1 MRNRRHRSHCWKA
14 SIPYSSGSASY
25 TLRIS
30 RAQAALARCAYSLK
44 AVRRGRRTT
53 GGRRHAVGRSR
64 GGARRRRAT
73 PRHDRGAIHREHR
86 RLDSLEQRVE
96 AGFREV
102 LGHFNAISR
111 HLGRLQQEYAIFQAL
126 RRIEALLAE
135 ERGRREILERNLAE
149 LKREVTPQA
158 RSASFTSWS

>member
-1 MRNRRHRSHCWKA
+1 VLDGVERRLVTIDERFIA
-14 SIPYSSGSASY
+14 N
-25 TLRIS
+25 
-30 RAQAALARCAYSLK
+30 
-44 AVRRGRRTT
+44 
-53 GGRRHAVGRSR
+53 
-64 GGARRRRAT
+64 
-73 PRHDRGAIHREHR
+73 DR
-86 RLDSLEQRVE
+86 RLDSLEQRVA

-111 HLGRLQQEYAIFQAL
+111 HLGRLEQEYAIFQAL

-158 RSASFTSWS
+158 RSGSSTTGLSGAGAMVLAP